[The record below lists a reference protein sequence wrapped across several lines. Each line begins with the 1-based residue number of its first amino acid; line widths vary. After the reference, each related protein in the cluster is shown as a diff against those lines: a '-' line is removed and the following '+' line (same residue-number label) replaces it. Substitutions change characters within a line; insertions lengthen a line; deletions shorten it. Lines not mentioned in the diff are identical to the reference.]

1 MKFYFLVHLIL
12 PSPNTKSQG
21 AKNDSV
27 FGKMKEFVRFWFFQL
42 FLGEL
47 DQFSI
52 PIFLGKERKKNL
64 LKSWTSK
71 VLIFLVKILHTKIS
85 FDLLRL
91 TLRAIIFL
99 FLEWGLIREITTC
112 FFLSFDPYWAD
123 YWQQSWHFSSLHNKI

>member
-1 MKFYFLVHLIL
+1 MIVCLERWRNLL
-12 PSPNTKSQG
+12 
-21 AKNDSV
+21 DL
-27 FGKMKEFVRFWFFQL
+27 WFFQL

-47 DQFSI
+47 DQFAI
-52 PIFLGKERKKNL
+52 PIFLGKERKEI

-99 FLEWGLIREITTC
+99 F
-112 FFLSFDPYWAD
+112 
-123 YWQQSWHFSSLHNKI
+123 

>member
-1 MKFYFLVHLIL
+1 MIVCLERWRNLL
-12 PSPNTKSQG
+12 
-21 AKNDSV
+21 DL
-27 FGKMKEFVRFWFFQL
+27 WFFQL

-52 PIFLGKERKKNL
+52 PIFLGEERKEI

-99 FLEWGLIREITTC
+99 F
-112 FFLSFDPYWAD
+112 
-123 YWQQSWHFSSLHNKI
+123 

>member
-1 MKFYFLVHLIL
+1 MIVCLEKWRNLLDL
-12 PSPNTKSQG
+12 
-21 AKNDSV
+21 
-27 FGKMKEFVRFWFFQL
+27 WFFQL

-52 PIFLGKERKKNL
+52 PIFLGKERKEI

-99 FLEWGLIREITTC
+99 F
-112 FFLSFDPYWAD
+112 
-123 YWQQSWHFSSLHNKI
+123 

>member
-1 MKFYFLVHLIL
+1 MIVCWKDEGICWI
-12 PSPNTKSQG
+12 S
-21 AKNDSV
+21 D
-27 FGKMKEFVRFWFFQL
+27 FFQL

-64 LKSWTSK
+64 LECWSSK
-71 VLIFLVKILHTKIS
+71 VLIFLVKIVHTKIS

-99 FLEWGLIREITTC
+99 LLERGLIREITTC
-112 FFLSFDPYWAD
+112 FFFSFDPY
-123 YWQQSWHFSSLHNKI
+123 

>member
-1 MKFYFLVHLIL
+1 MIVCWKDEGICWI
-12 PSPNTKSQG
+12 S
-21 AKNDSV
+21 D
-27 FGKMKEFVRFWFFQL
+27 FFQL

-64 LKSWTSK
+64 LESWTSK
-71 VLIFLVKILHTKIS
+71 VLIFLVKIVHTKIS

-99 FLEWGLIREITTC
+99 F
-112 FFLSFDPYWAD
+112 
-123 YWQQSWHFSSLHNKI
+123 

>member
-1 MKFYFLVHLIL
+1 MIVCLERWRNLL
-12 PSPNTKSQG
+12 
-21 AKNDSV
+21 DL
-27 FGKMKEFVRFWFFQL
+27 WFFQL

-99 FLEWGLIREITTC
+99 LLERGLIREISTC
-112 FFLSFDPYWAD
+112 FFFSFDPYWAD
-123 YWQQSWHFSSLHNKI
+123 Y

>member
-1 MKFYFLVHLIL
+1 MIVCLERWRNLL
-12 PSPNTKSQG
+12 
-21 AKNDSV
+21 DL
-27 FGKMKEFVRFWFFQL
+27 WFFQL

-99 FLEWGLIREITTC
+99 F
-112 FFLSFDPYWAD
+112 
-123 YWQQSWHFSSLHNKI
+123 